1 MHLISLFPE
10 LEENKFSNK
19 NMWHLFRKDNHFHEI
34 SLVEMCLTGNITMN
48 NFLRN
53 DAITISP
60 ALPGENISL
69 K

>member
-48 NFLRN
+48 NF
-53 DAITISP
+53 S
-60 ALPGENISL
+60 EE
-69 K
+69 